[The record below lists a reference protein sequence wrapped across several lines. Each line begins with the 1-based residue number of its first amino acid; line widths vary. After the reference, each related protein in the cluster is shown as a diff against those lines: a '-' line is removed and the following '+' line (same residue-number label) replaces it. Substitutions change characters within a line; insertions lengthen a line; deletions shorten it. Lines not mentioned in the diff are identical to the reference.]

1 MLPNATVLFVASP
14 QKTCL
19 SFWLLTSQGGLFGLL
34 VLPSFLCLRREKSF
48 LLGQT
53 LSLSFSSNVRTP
65 QIWPQNPFLEEI
77 SLTIERAVP
86 LIPQSCTL
94 IHALSPC
101 WSWCHG
107 LMCYRK
113 CVCLA
118 ESVTSSS
125 SSHLPLLT
133 DLYARSCLCSCYD
146 WVCTVGSFRH
156 LLVDNLKQ
164 KLFLNRQ

>member
-1 MLPNATVLFVASP
+1 MLPFSSWPRPKRPVWASDFLP
-14 QKTCL
+14 PKADFSVCL
-19 SFWLLTSQGGLFGLL
+19 CCPPFYASDGRNPFFW
-34 VLPSFLCLRREKSF
+34 VK
-48 LLGQT
+48 
-53 LSLSFSSNVRTP
+53 LSVSFSSNVRTL

-86 LIPQSCTL
+86 LVPQSCTL

-113 CVCLA
+113 CVCLV

-133 DLYARSCLCSCYD
+133 GLYARSCLCSCYD